1 MSTDY
6 IDRNMGHLGA
16 LCADAAGGGYVE
28 VLMYLREQ
36 SCPWGERY
44 FLEAA
49 AGGQLETLKWLR
61 ANGCP
66 SGDADPGFE
75 GNTRIAGPAAQHG
88 HLEVLTWLQENGY
101 ELDGW
106 ACAYAAKG
114 NQLETLQWLFA
125 NGCPY
130 NEETCAWAAI
140 EGHVDVLEYAMAE
153 GVECGEY
160 TCASVAERGT
170 LDMIIWLRERDI
182 PWDEDMLYAC
192 RGSNPMFWW
201 AVKNGCPGS
210 EKLMQ
215 GPDGRV
221 YTEDDSDFG
230 SDLGSDLGGLM
241 PI

>member
-1 MSTDY
+1 VNCLSRCRFVESVELLKWGESNGCPVFHTRTFALAAGSRSGILDVIMYLHKHRCPWDGRSFRKAAAHGNLEVLKWLMSTDY

-36 SCPWGERY
+36 SCPWGERC

-101 ELDGW
+101 ELDEW

-125 NGCPY
+125 SGCPY
-130 NEETCAWAAI
+130 NEETCGWAAI
-140 EGHVDVLEYAMAE
+140 EGHVDV
-153 GVECGEY
+153 
-160 TCASVAERGT
+160 
-170 LDMIIWLRERDI
+170 
-182 PWDEDMLYAC
+182 
-192 RGSNPMFWW
+192 
-201 AVKNGCPGS
+201 
-210 EKLMQ
+210 
-215 GPDGRV
+215 
-221 YTEDDSDFG
+221 
-230 SDLGSDLGGLM
+230 
-241 PI
+241 